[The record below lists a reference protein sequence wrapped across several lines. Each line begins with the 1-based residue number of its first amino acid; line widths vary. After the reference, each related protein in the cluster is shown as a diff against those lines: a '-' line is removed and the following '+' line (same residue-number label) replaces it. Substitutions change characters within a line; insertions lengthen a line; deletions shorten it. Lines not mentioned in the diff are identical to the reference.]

1 MAFHRD
7 TAKLAST
14 YDKTSVHQLE
24 HGKQLISA
32 LSVANGDCVLD
43 IGAGTGLLAAHV
55 AEIVG
60 PSGFVVA
67 MDPLPLR
74 VEIAQSKAAGNVE
87 ACVGRAEDLSQFTD
101 ESFNVVYLN
110 SVFHWVE
117 DKPRAVAEIF
127 RVLTPDGR
135 IGLTYPDPT
144 RPHEAFQFIRRALTE
159 VGANHNR
166 SIARLDV
173 PTDYELERL
182 LTSAGFVA
190 YESDYWTFAN
200 VYPDVDTLL
209 ASIESAS
216 FGISSSTPPNYSALA
231 CGMNSTARW
240 NRNAPVTEAFGSNG
254 TCCSQRLENRHWF
267 DERVSN
273 FPTVLQTHATKICVT
288 IIPIDEY
295 MP

>member
-1 MAFHRD
+1 MAENDRSLPGQKERSQPEIALSHD
-7 TAKLAST
+7 TAELAST

-24 HGKQLISA
+24 HGKRLISA
-32 LSVANGDCVLD
+32 LDIAGGDCVLD
-43 IGAGTGLLAAHV
+43 IGAGTGLLSAHT

-60 PSGFVVA
+60 RSGYVVA

-74 VEIAQSKAAGNVE
+74 VKIAQSRAADNVE

-117 DKPRAVAEIF
+117 DKPRAIAEIF

-144 RPHEAFQFIRRALTE
+144 RPHEAFQFIRRALRD
-159 VGANHNR
+159 VGANHGR
-166 SIARLDV
+166 SIARLDL

-182 LTSAGFVA
+182 MTAAGFAA
-190 YESDYWTFAN
+190 YESDSWTFPN

-216 FGISSSTPPNYSALA
+216 FGNFLVNSPEFLRARLRDALDRSLEPKRLDDHSIRLERYLMFA
-231 CGMNSTARW
+231 TARKPK
-240 NRNAPVTEAFGSNG
+240 AV
-254 TCCSQRLENRHWF
+254 
-267 DERVSN
+267 
-273 FPTVLQTHATKICVT
+273 
-288 IIPIDEY
+288 
-295 MP
+295 